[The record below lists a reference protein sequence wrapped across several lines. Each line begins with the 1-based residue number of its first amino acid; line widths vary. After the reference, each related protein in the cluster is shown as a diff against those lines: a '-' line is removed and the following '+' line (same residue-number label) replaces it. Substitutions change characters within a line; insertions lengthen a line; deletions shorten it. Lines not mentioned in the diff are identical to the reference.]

1 MQTKENWAID
11 DRYARPEEWQNLKK
25 SLPNSCQMPD
35 ATGSN
40 SKHTAR
46 QIETRTK
53 SVGFLRESTRKQLE
67 AKSGKMPQ

>member
-35 ATGSN
+35 AHKEGAVPAQDEGIGAGIGRAANTDG
-40 SKHTAR
+40 
-46 QIETRTK
+46 
-53 SVGFLRESTRKQLE
+53 
-67 AKSGKMPQ
+67 

>member
-25 SLPNSCQMPD
+25 SLPNSCQMPE

-40 SKHTAR
+40 SKHGA
-46 QIETRTK
+46 
-53 SVGFLRESTRKQLE
+53 
-67 AKSGKMPQ
+67 AN

>member
-35 ATGSN
+35 AH
-40 SKHTAR
+40 K
-46 QIETRTK
+46 EEPC
-53 SVGFLRESTRKQLE
+53 LR
-67 AKSGKMPQ
+67 KMKELAQGLGVPLTDG